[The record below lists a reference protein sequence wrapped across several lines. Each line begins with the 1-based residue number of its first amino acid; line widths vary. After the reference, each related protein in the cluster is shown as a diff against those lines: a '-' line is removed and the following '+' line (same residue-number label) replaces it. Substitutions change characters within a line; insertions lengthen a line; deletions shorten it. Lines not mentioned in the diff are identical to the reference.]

1 MIHRKDF
8 WWRYF
13 FVFPCELAKVS
24 AEHLIVIITRLSISM
39 EDVILPYQA
48 RQVQEVI
55 FEAPQR
61 SVKINI

>member
-1 MIHRKDF
+1 
-8 WWRYF
+8 
-13 FVFPCELAKVS
+13 
-24 AEHLIVIITRLSISM
+24 M
-39 EDVILPYQA
+39 EDVILRYQA